1 MKPSYSGFEAKKSGN
16 YIDLP
21 PVGAYVA
28 EIQNVRLLEADGKN
42 QQRDVIE
49 MMIEI
54 TEGEYKGRYHEVYED
69 QKERFGDSVKYKG
82 IFRLTAFVEGDEEWR
97 KRTFESN
104 LWCVQESNPGYTWD
118 WDEKKLKGKKIGINI
133 RKRLY
138 TFNGQERESTEIGKF
153 ETVEDVKA
161 GKCKPMRDRDTRD
174 KSTQSNASTDG
185 KEFTDVSKGIDV
197 PW

>member
-1 MKPSYSGFEAKKSGN
+1 MKPSYSGFEAKKSGGFV
-16 YIDLP
+16 DLP

-28 EIQNVRLLEADGKN
+28 EIQNVRLLEADGKT
-42 QQRDVIE
+42 QMRDVIE

-54 TEGEYKGRYHEVYED
+54 TEGEYKNRYHEVFED
-69 QKERFGDSVKYKG
+69 QRERFGDTVKYKG
-82 IFRLTAFVEGDEEWR
+82 VFRLVAFVDGDEDWR
-97 KRTFESN
+97 KRNFESN

-138 TFNGQERESTEIGKF
+138 TFNGQNRETTEIGKF
-153 ETVEDVKA
+153 ETVDDVRN
-161 GKCKPMRDRDTRD
+161 GKWKPMKDRDNRTAE
-174 KSTQSNASTDG
+174 TNEPQFTEVEA
-185 KEFTDVSKGIDV
+185 KEVSV

>member
-1 MKPSYSGFEAKKSGN
+1 MKPSYSGFEAKKAGN
-16 YIDLP
+16 FIDLP

-54 TEGEYKGRYHEVYED
+54 TEGEYKNRYHEVYED

-82 IFRLTAFVEGDEEWR
+82 IFRLTAFVDGDEDWR
-97 KRTFESN
+97 KRNFESN

-138 TFNGQERESTEIGKF
+138 TFNGTNRETTEIGKF
-153 ETVEDVKA
+153 ETVDDVKN
-161 GKCKPMRDRDTRD
+161 GKCKPMKDRDTRD
-174 KSTQSNASTDG
+174 KKDKEPSTDG
-185 KEFTDVSKGIDV
+185 QEFTDVSKSNIDV